1 MGYPASIIPEKIFFK
16 IGEVCDLVG
25 VQAHVL
31 RYWET
36 EFPMLS
42 PQKNRSGQ
50 RTYRRRDV
58 EIAMRI
64 KELLYDELFTIAGA
78 KKKLQTELREAS
90 RLKIVQPETIE
101 NPVEKD
107 VVLKTVPTAQ
117 PTEADFEPDGLEADY
132 ADLES
137 KFQPEFFSE
146 YEFSEPRHGDT
157 KFENKSAALRNFAA
171 QLLEL
176 REMLKAKKSEDQ
188 SFRLRKY

>member
-36 EFPMLS
+36 EFTMLA

-58 EIAMRI
+58 EMAFRI
-64 KELLYDELFTIAGA
+64 KELLYDEMFTIAGA
-78 KKKLQTELREAS
+78 KKKLASEIRENS
-90 RLKIVQPETIE
+90 RLKIVH
-101 NPVEKD
+101 
-107 VVLKTVPTAQ
+107 
-117 PTEADFEPDGLEADY
+117 
-132 ADLES
+132 
-137 KFQPEFFSE
+137 
-146 YEFSEPRHGDT
+146 SEPRREISVPPPPIET
-157 KFENKSAALRNFAA
+157 VQPEIYEEEEFLEAESLENEEFEEPKSYEYETEGSSETLKQIAS

-176 REMLKAKKSEDQ
+176 RKMLTDSSKEDQ
-188 SFRLRKY
+188 NFRLRKY